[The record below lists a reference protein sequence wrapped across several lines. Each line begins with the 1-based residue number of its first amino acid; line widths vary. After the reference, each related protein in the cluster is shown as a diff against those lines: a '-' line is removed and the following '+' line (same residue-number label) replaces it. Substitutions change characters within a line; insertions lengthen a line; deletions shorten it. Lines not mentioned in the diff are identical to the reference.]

1 MPRFYFDLHND
12 VDALDQEGKELDGLE
27 DARKIALAEAR
38 EMIEASV
45 AEGHI
50 DLNHF
55 IQVRDEAGN
64 IVHRLQ
70 FGEAITIVPEV
81 PT

>member
-1 MPRFYFDLHND
+1 MS
-12 VDALDQEGKELDGLE
+12 
-27 DARKIALAEAR
+27 
-38 EMIEASV
+38 EASV

-55 IQVRDEAGN
+55 IQIRDEAGN

>member
-1 MPRFYFDLHND
+1 MRERSLT
-12 VDALDQEGKELDGLE
+12 
-27 DARKIALAEAR
+27 EAR

-45 AEGHI
+45 AEGRV

-70 FGEAITIVPEV
+70 FGEAITIIQKASA
-81 PT
+81 

>member
-1 MPRFYFDLHND
+1 MRERSLT
-12 VDALDQEGKELDGLE
+12 
-27 DARKIALAEAR
+27 EAR

-45 AEGHI
+45 AEGRV

-55 IQVRDEAGN
+55 IKVRDASGN
-64 IVHRLQ
+64 IVPRLR
-70 FGEAITIVPEV
+70 FREAITILSEV

>member
-12 VDALDQEGKELDGLE
+12 FDALDQEGKELDGIE
-27 DARKIALAEAR
+27 DARAIALAEAR

-45 AEGHI
+45 AEGRV

-55 IQVRDEAGN
+55 IQVRDESGN
-64 IVHRLQ
+64 IVHRLR
-70 FGEAITIVPEV
+70 FREAITIVHEV

>member
-12 VDALDQEGKELDGLE
+12 FDALDQEGKELDGIE
-27 DARKIALAEAR
+27 DAREIALAEAR

-45 AEGHI
+45 AEGRV

-55 IQVRDEAGN
+55 IQVRDESGN
-64 IVHRLQ
+64 IVHRLR
-70 FGEAITIVPEV
+70 FREAITIVPEV